1 MTQYLI
7 VIMTIKHIL
16 ITNLKID
23 FVYLFKLFIYFIYQS
38 ENKIKNSN
46 HMTLQFSLS
55 LFLGF
60 PSGLLTPKLLLDLL
74 LRDPSSSKY
83 I

>member
-7 VIMTIKHIL
+7 AIMTIKHIL

-38 ENKIKNSN
+38 ENEIKKQQS
-46 HMTLQFSLS
+46 HDTTVLFIFVFRLS
-55 LFLGF
+55 LR
-60 PSGLLTPKLLLDLL
+60 TT
-74 LRDPSSSKY
+74 
-83 I
+83 

>member
-1 MTQYLI
+1 MIQYLI
-7 VIMTIKHIL
+7 AIMTIKHIL

-38 ENKIKNSN
+38 ENKIKNNN

-60 PSGLLTPKLLLDLL
+60 P
-74 LRDPSSSKY
+74 
-83 I
+83 

>member
-7 VIMTIKHIL
+7 AIMTIKHIL

-38 ENKIKNSN
+38 ENEIKNNN

-60 PSGLLTPKLLLDLL
+60 P
-74 LRDPSSSKY
+74 
-83 I
+83 